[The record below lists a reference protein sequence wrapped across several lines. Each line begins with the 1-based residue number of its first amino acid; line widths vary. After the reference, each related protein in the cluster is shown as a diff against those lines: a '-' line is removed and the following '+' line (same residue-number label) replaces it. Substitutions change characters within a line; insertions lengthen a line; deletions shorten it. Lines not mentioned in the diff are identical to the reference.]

1 MQLCFPLSPKEVKAC
16 PVPWDVYASATRV
29 GKLRAVALLEA
40 KAQYAVAEAMR
51 AARLSAVGSGLG
63 SARSV
68 SAPELALTVA
78 EPTAESLF
86 VEPVAASLQAAAGAL
101 DASSGVMRESAAAGR
116 AGAIDI
122 GPVSVPLAF
131 VADMP
136 SLGGVV
142 APDRGSADAA
152 VLPDAHCASGGASGR
167 AASESDAGAEYTI

>member
-1 MQLCFPLSPKEVKAC
+1 MQLCFPLLPKEVKTC

-51 AARLSAVGSGLG
+51 AARLNAVGSGLG

-68 SAPELALTVA
+68 SAPELAATVA
-78 EPTAESLF
+78 EPSVESLN
-86 VEPVAASLQAAAGAL
+86 VEPLAVSLQAAAVALGASTSVTL
-101 DASSGVMRESAAAGR
+101 EDAGAGR

-131 VADMP
+131 VAEMP
-136 SLGGVV
+136 ALGMV
-142 APDRGSADAA
+142 APDRGSGAA
-152 VLPDAHCASGGASGR
+152 AALPETQSASESVSGR